1 MSLDVIVN
9 DQLIERLIKKCKEEL
24 LAIISLKIK
33 GDESKTKKS
42 NIEKKNLKTFGD
54 KLLKILA
61 DLLDEDPQGTQNNGA
76 QSYSDTVDTQREN
89 YEIIPSLFYNFLVFF
104 FKNIGKF
111 NQISENIDLDWI
123 YDKFKVT
130 NDNSRHFILS
140 NETINLIESK
150 LNDQKINPDWLI
162 GVKIKNNFSIFRNSV
177 DYEKLREV
185 ILLANYLKNRK
196 IKTIKI

>member
-1 MSLDVIVN
+1 MSLDVTVN
-9 DQLIERLIKKCKEEL
+9 NQLIERLIKKCNEEL

-33 GDESKTKKS
+33 VDESKAKKS
-42 NIEKKNLKTFGD
+42 NIEKENLKSFGEN
-54 KLLKILA
+54 LLKILA
-61 DLLDEDPQGTQNNGA
+61 DLIDEDPQGTQYNREKNH
-76 QSYSDTVDTQREN
+76 SDTVDTHREN
-89 YEIIPSLFYNFLVFF
+89 YEIIPSLFYNFLVFY

-111 NQISENIDLDWI
+111 NQISENIDMDWI
-123 YDKFKVT
+123 YDKFKVV

-150 LNDQKINPDWLI
+150 LIDQIINPDWLI
-162 GVKIKNNFSIFRNSV
+162 GVKIKKNFSIFRDSV
-177 DYEKLREV
+177 DYEKLRNV